1 MELKNANS
9 KILKEIVMVALT
21 YRVSYKNLARIFGTT
36 IEDVKEAFYSLDF
49 QTRALYFLNEETK
62 LEDEINEKYAYTYAK
77 NYFNKRNKIINTLR
91 NETDKAQIEKLK
103 LELQEL
109 CSLVDD
115 SIVLSSNGKYV
126 NQLNDR
132 EIESIAKFRLKYWM
146 SLTSAKKVLNRDKS
160 TIYRIEEMYAENN
173 KIFEEKLSGLNNYF
187 ESREKFFSYNQEKN
201 TKIGRR

>member
-36 IEDVKEAFYSLDF
+36 IEDVKEAFYLLDF
-49 QTRALYFLNEETK
+49 QTRALYFLDEETK

-77 NYFNKRNKIINTLR
+77 NYFNKRNKIINALR
-91 NETDKAQIEKLK
+91 NETDKAKIEKLK

-115 SIVLSSNGKYV
+115 SIVLRINGKYV

-146 SLTSAKKVLNRDKS
+146 SLTAAKKVLNRDKS
-160 TIYRIEEMYAENN
+160 TIHRIEKMYA
-173 KIFEEKLSGLNNYF
+173 
-187 ESREKFFSYNQEKN
+187 
-201 TKIGRR
+201 

>member
-21 YRVSYKNLARIFGTT
+21 YRVSYKNLARIFDTT
-36 IEDVKEAFYSLDF
+36 IEDVKEAFYLLDF
-49 QTRALYFLNEETK
+49 QPRALYYLDEETK

-77 NYFNKRNKIINTLR
+77 NYFNKRNRIIKDLR
-91 NETDKAQIEKLK
+91 NETDKRQIEKLK

-160 TIYRIEEMYAENN
+160 TIHRIEEKYAENN

-187 ESREKFFSYNQEKN
+187 ESREKVFFYNQEKN
-201 TKIGRR
+201 TKIGRK